1 MNNCVLMKRH
11 FFCNYCNSYFRRL
24 DGDLITFQQL
34 KLHCPY
40 CGSKSVTEL
49 SEENEFLEK
58 ISYLKNKLKMFIS
71 RI

>member
-1 MNNCVLMKRH
+1 MSNCVLMKRH

-24 DGDLITFQQL
+24 DGDLITFQQM

-49 SEENEFLEK
+49 SEENEFLEGLSRLRYMLRK
-58 ISYLKNKLKMFIS
+58 FI
-71 RI
+71 RK

>member
-1 MNNCVLMKRH
+1 MSNCVLMKRH

-49 SEENEFLEK
+49 SEENEFLECLSSLRYK
-58 ISYLKNKLKMFIS
+58 IK
-71 RI
+71 RIICRQ